1 MFLCYSCLV
10 FMGLVA
16 WIKTDDDDDDD
27 DDDYNNLQLQN
38 DIGLE
43 CYNWH

>member
-1 MFLCYSCLV
+1 
-10 FMGLVA
+10 MGLVA
-16 WIKTDDDDDDD
+16 WIKTDDDDD